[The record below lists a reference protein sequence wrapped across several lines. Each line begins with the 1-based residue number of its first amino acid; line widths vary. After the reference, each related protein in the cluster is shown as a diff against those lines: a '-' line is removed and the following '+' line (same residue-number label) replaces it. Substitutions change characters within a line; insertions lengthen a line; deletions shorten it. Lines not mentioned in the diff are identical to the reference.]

1 MENQMKFSECMSR
14 LLSILNISGVRLA
27 RVLNVDSSLV
37 NRWIND
43 RRVPPYNSD
52 YIERISEY
60 LSLNIQS
67 TFQDQRLSELFLE
80 VFSDN
85 ASEQSKKE
93 LIKKALLHS
102 QGVSLEN
109 KKLKQSKST
118 HIGDVWT
125 EALEGSDELT
135 KIENE
140 VNQDTHI
147 LQSLSSKDKVIFGR
161 DAIIATSVSLLE
173 KALNSKNNKTI
184 YISFN
189 NGNLITVSI
198 LQTFKKLL
206 LATLRNGYHIIFLV
220 RIDNDMSKLNQLI
233 DFVQEFIY
241 TGNFQLYYLKKYD
254 QISTYE
260 DYIIVQDVGALIG
273 LTYRPDYP
281 IHSAFYFQNSHAVN
295 VVKNM
300 FHSLVLN
307 HAKPLIHFFWPE
319 QVYEYVTIL
328 IENEEQIGNRILYQ
342 QDFSILAYP
351 ESLYEKLLRKEQ
363 LSDNEI
369 QRLLTY
375 YRRIKKAFLSN
386 VCQYT
391 HTDIYHK
398 DCIKNL
404 IKRKTVHLNMYHMTR
419 EVTLEREDLKLLLTH
434 IITMLKK
441 YKNYNIVFTAHDF
454 SLPDYKINCMIKGR
468 DYVLIESHQKSKKN
482 TEVRL
487 AINEPLVVK
496 AFDSHFTELIDQITP
511 IYKEKNEVIGWI
523 QSLSSL
529 ELL

>member
-1 MENQMKFSECMSR
+1 MENQMKFSECMCR
-14 LLSILNISGVRLA
+14 LLSIFNISGVRLA

-43 RRVPPYNSD
+43 RRIPPYNSD

-60 LSLNIQS
+60 LSQNIQN
-67 TFQDQRLSELFLE
+67 TFQEQRLSELFME
-80 VFSDN
+80 VFGDHPSG
-85 ASEQSKKE
+85 QSKKE
-93 LIKKALLHS
+93 MIKNALLHS
-102 QGVSLEN
+102 QGISLEN
-109 KKLKQSKST
+109 KKFRQTKST

-125 EALEGSDELT
+125 KALEGSDELT

-140 VNQDTHI
+140 VNQNTDK

-161 DAIIATSVSLLE
+161 DAIIAASVSLLE
-173 KALNSKNNKTI
+173 KALNSKSNKTI
-184 YISFN
+184 YISLN
-189 NGNLITVSI
+189 NGNLITVPI
-198 LQTFKKLL
+198 LHSFKKLL
-206 LATLRNGYHIIFLV
+206 LDALRNGYNIIFLA
-220 RIDNDMSKLNQLI
+220 RIDNDMSKLNQLMDI
-233 DFVQEFIY
+233 VQAFIC
-241 TGNFQLYYLKKYD
+241 TGKFQLYYLKKYD

-260 DYIIVQDVGALIG
+260 DFIIVQDVGALIG
-273 LTYRPDYP
+273 LTYQLDYP

-300 FHSLVLN
+300 FNSLVQN
-307 HAKPLIHFFWPE
+307 HAKSLIDFFWPE
-319 QVYEYVTIL
+319 QAYEYVNIL

-351 ESLYEKLLRKEQ
+351 ESLYEKLLRKER
-363 LSDNEI
+363 LSDYEI

-375 YRRIKKAFLSN
+375 YRRRKKAFLSN

-404 IKRKTVHLNMYHMTR
+404 IKHKNICLNMYNMTR
-419 EVTLEREDLKLLLTH
+419 EVTLEREDLKVLLTH

-496 AFDSHFTELIDQITP
+496 AFNSHFTELIEQITP
-511 IYKEKNEVIGWI
+511 IYKEKKEVIGWI
-523 QSLSSL
+523 QYLSSL